1 MFVIRNDWEIKMKRE
16 MDVDTRLEKLLKE
29 MGIIEEGNIVTDDD
43 YEECFEVSELAL
55 DDEEEE

>member
-1 MFVIRNDWEIKMKRE
+1 MKRE